1 MYLWKV
7 PHFNVKKKDFG
18 GFTVILRN
26 SEKGGRL
33 FDSSF
38 EFKKTNEQQMCN
50 VNRPI
55 LLNKGFNIL
64 LVNLYAL

>member
-1 MYLWKV
+1 MLK
-7 PHFNVKKKDFG
+7 NDFG

-38 EFKKTNEQQMCN
+38 ECKKTNERKTQQMCN

-55 LLNKGFNIL
+55 LLNK
-64 LVNLYAL
+64 